1 MHDIMLDK
9 IRKLLAKADDPA
21 ASEHEER
28 LYTDKALRLMAQY
41 GIDQALVTQHSH
53 RTDGIADRVITIPK
67 PYATDKLALLATIA
81 VGMRCRVVQRTRYP
95 DGVKELSA
103 HVFGHQNDL
112 RLVEILYTSLLVQ
125 AMHGLARTPV
135 PSGHHAAAF
144 RRSWLAGFAQ
154 SIGER
159 LTAAS
164 ADARD
169 DADSRDQDGPT
180 AAVVL
185 ADHEAQVS
193 DAVNTAYPRL
203 GQARQRRR
211 SGGGLAAGA
220 RAGKSA
226 HLGDTRDL
234 RAQQGPDQLP
244 A

>member
-1 MHDIMLDK
+1 MLDK

-21 ASEHEER
+21 ASAHEER

-41 GIDQALVTQHSH
+41 GIDQALVSRQDV
-53 RTDGIADRVITIPK
+53 RTDSIADRVIKVPK
-67 PYATDKLALLATIA
+67 PYAADKLALLATIA

-95 DGVKELSA
+95 DGYKELSA
-103 HVFGHQNDL
+103 HVFGHRNDL

-125 AMHGLARTPV
+125 ATHGLARTPV
-135 PSGHHAAAF
+135 PPGHHAAAF

-169 DADSRDQDGPT
+169 DAESRDGPS

-185 ADHEAQVS
+185 ADSEAQVS
-193 DAVNTAYPRL
+193 DDINTAYRPT
-203 GQARQRRR
+203 GQALQRRR
-211 SGGGLAAGA
+211 AGGGLAAGA

-234 RAQQGPDQLP
+234 RAQQGRDQLP

>member
-1 MHDIMLDK
+1 MLDK

-21 ASEHEER
+21 ASAHEER

-41 GIDQALVTQHSH
+41 GIDQALVSRQDV
-53 RTDGIADRVITIPK
+53 RTDSIADRVIKVPK
-67 PYATDKLALLATIA
+67 PYAADKLALLATIA

-95 DGVKELSA
+95 DGHKELSA
-103 HVFGHQNDL
+103 HVFGHRNDL

-125 AMHGLARTPV
+125 AMHGLARSPV
-135 PSGHHAAAF
+135 PPGHHAAAF

-164 ADARD
+164 SDAREDADAR
-169 DADSRDQDGPT
+169 AHDGPS

-185 ADHEAQVS
+185 ADQEAQVN
-193 DAVNTAYPRL
+193 DALHTAYPRL

-211 SGGGLAAGA
+211 SGGGIAAGA

-234 RAQQGPDQLP
+234 QAQHGPDQLP